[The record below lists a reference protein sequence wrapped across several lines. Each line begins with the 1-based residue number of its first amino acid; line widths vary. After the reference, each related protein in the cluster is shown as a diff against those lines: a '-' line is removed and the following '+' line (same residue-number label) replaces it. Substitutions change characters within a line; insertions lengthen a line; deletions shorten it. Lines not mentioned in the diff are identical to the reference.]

1 MKQALTN
8 FKNIQESQKEDW
20 DKIVSVLTPY
30 KYKLHERILAHLMEL
45 KGDFAGFPVDRL
57 THSLQTATLA
67 YDDGR
72 DTEYVV
78 CALLHDIGDT
88 LASFNHPEYAA
99 VLLKPFVSELNY
111 NIVKHHGIFQAH
123 YYGHH
128 IGLQPGKREEFKDAD
143 FYLPTI
149 EFCEKYDAPAFDSEA
164 EFYPLEFFAPMVEE
178 VFTHPKKALMRDVFK
193 KETA

>member
-8 FKNIQESQKEDW
+8 FKNIQDSEKEDW

-30 KYKLHERILAHLMEL
+30 KYKLHERILKHLQEL
-45 KGDFAGFPVDRL
+45 SGDFAGFPVDRL

-99 VLLKPFVSELNY
+99 TLLQPFVSEMNY
-111 NIVKHHGIFQAH
+111 NIVRHHGIFQAH
-123 YYGHH
+123 YYGQHV
-128 IGLQPGKREEFKDAD
+128 GVPTNKREEFKDKD
-143 FYLPTI
+143 FYQPTI
-149 EFCEKYDAPAFDSEA
+149 DFCEKYDAPAFDQDA
-164 EFYPLEFFAPMVEE
+164 KFYPLEFFAPMVKE
-178 VFTHPKKALMRDVFK
+178 VFSTPKKALMKDVFQQ
-193 KETA
+193 EEV

>member
-1 MKQALTN
+1 VHEALTN

-20 DKIVSVLTPY
+20 EKIVSVLTPY
-30 KYKLHERILAHLMEL
+30 KYQLHERILKHLQEL
-45 KGDFAGFPVDRL
+45 AGDFAGFPVDRL

-88 LASFNHPEYAA
+88 LASFNHPDYAA
-99 VLLKPFVSELNY
+99 TLLEPFVSELNY
-111 NIVKHHGIFQAH
+111 NMVKHHGIFQAH

-128 IGLQPGKREEFKDAD
+128 LGLPPKREQFKDRD
-143 FYLPTI
+143 FYQYTI
-149 EFCEKYDAPAFDSEA
+149 DFCEKYDAPAFDKDAKYYE
-164 EFYPLEFFAPMVEE
+164 LEFFAPMVKE
-178 VFTHPKKALMRDVFK
+178 VFTSPKKALMKSVFK
-193 KETA
+193 KENA